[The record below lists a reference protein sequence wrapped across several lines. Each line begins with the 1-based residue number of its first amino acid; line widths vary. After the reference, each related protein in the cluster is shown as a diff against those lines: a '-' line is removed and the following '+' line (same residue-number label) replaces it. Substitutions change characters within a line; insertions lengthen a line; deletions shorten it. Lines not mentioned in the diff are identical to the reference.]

1 MGWNSQSPQTFPW
14 DFTIKSYPLFCDDLE
29 GRDDRV
35 VGGRF
40 KGRVYVYIIMSD
52 LHYYMTESNTTLKNN
67 YPPIK
72 KKKLAVWD

>member
-1 MGWNSQSPQTFPW
+1 M
-14 DFTIKSYPLFCDDLE
+14 
-29 GRDDRV
+29 

-52 LHYYMTESNTTLKNN
+52 LHYYMAESNTTLKNN

-72 KKKLAVWD
+72 KKVSSSGLADANYYI

>member
-1 MGWNSQSPQTFPW
+1 MG
-14 DFTIKSYPLFCDDLE
+14 
-29 GRDDRV
+29 GDDRV

-52 LHYYMTESNTTLKNN
+52 LHYYMAESNTTLKNN

-72 KKKLAVWD
+72 KKVSSLGLADANYYI